1 MYVVQLWPSTCTPCP
16 RTTTTFFVL
25 VHLLQ
30 LVSWSYLAISVRNVA
45 VLANVIQIWCLCM
58 KRKVCDTDC
67 GTAGRQ
73 YPRPKMHR
81 DGG

>member
-58 KRKVCDTDC
+58 KRSTSRGPQLYNVHRNFTP
-67 GTAGRQ
+67 TAGTSLT
-73 YPRPKMHR
+73 
-81 DGG
+81 